1 MHDNTVFNTI
11 PDQRPDTPLLDRVE
25 TPEQLREVIRRDQL
39 VPWHVN
45 CAPSCCGPS
54 GSPEGISAVGLA

>member
-39 VPWHVN
+39 VP
-45 CAPSCCGPS
+45 PGT
-54 GSPEGISAVGLA
+54 